1 LRSAEPDFEALIE
14 ACFQHPYDE
23 QVYQRFYV
31 VFRPY
36 LTAMLVSMSSGS
48 SSLAFTLVQDALQS
62 AFFKF
67 VQIFRTGQRP
77 QISSMAYFVA
87 LTKNCLIDEI
97 RHYQRY
103 VPIDEFFELEFT
115 PSQSD
120 EEHQTQLRIAFI
132 QAMMQLDRRCQFILE
147 SYYIRGM
154 NAQELARRLK
164 IQPRSVHMAV
174 KRCREELRAILN
186 GES

>member
-1 LRSAEPDFEALIE
+1 LTSAKPDFEALIE

-36 LTAMLVSMSSGS
+36 LTAILVSMSSGDS
-48 SSLAFTLVQDALQS
+48 TLVQDALQS

-67 VQIFRTGQRP
+67 VQVFRTGQRP
-77 QISSMAYFVA
+77 RESSVSYFVA
-87 LTKNCLIDEI
+87 LTKNCLYDEI
-97 RHYQRY
+97 RHYQRH
-103 VPIDEFFELEFT
+103 VSIDEFFGLEFT
-115 PSQSD
+115 PNQPD
-120 EEHQTQLRIAFI
+120 EEHQTQLRIAFM
-132 QAMMQLDRRCQFILE
+132 QALMQLDRRCQFILE

-154 NAQELARRLK
+154 RAEELARRLK
-164 IQPRSVHMAV
+164 IQTRSVHMAV
-174 KRCREELRAILN
+174 KRCREKLRAILG